1 MTKWL
6 EVRRHSLTKK
16 GPSRG
21 LGSHL
26 SIEGIAL
33 ARAVGERIGPF
44 AYVVTGQLPRHLE
57 TAVAMGFAVDGTVA
71 LPSGHVTGEVD
82 HHDQWGWDKPYVRYK
97 EILDKQRGLARVAA
111 EHRDIWLHALAS
123 VAEGDSALVVSSGG
137 AIEPALVSCLPD
149 DDHSG
154 WGAPFGHCDGV
165 RLAVEDGRFVAA
177 TIDRARPPQS

>member
-1 MTKWL
+1 
-6 EVRRHSLTKK
+6 
-16 GPSRG
+16 
-21 LGSHL
+21 
-26 SIEGIAL
+26 
-33 ARAVGERIGPF
+33 
-44 AYVVTGQLPRHLE
+44 
-57 TAVAMGFAVDGTVA
+57 
-71 LPSGHVTGEVD
+71 
-82 HHDQWGWDKPYVRYK
+82 
-97 EILDKQRGLARVAA
+97 VAA

-123 VAEGDSALVVSSGG
+123 VAEGESTLVVSSGG